1 MTPPNKPEV
10 GYGKPPAAHQFKP
23 GQSGNPTG
31 RKKGCRNLKSDL
43 EDELAETIIVQE
55 GGVSAAL
62 TKQRALV
69 KRLAAKALSG
79 DGPAMAQIIQLT
91 LRLLPPETL
100 PDGVEEALPDSDQ
113 AILDR
118 YLARA
123 AQTKST
129 KGDDDEA

>member
-1 MTPPNKPEV
+1 MTPPNKPDA

-31 RKKGCRNLKSDL
+31 RKHGSRNLKSDL

-91 LRLLPPETL
+91 LRLLPPEML

-123 AQTKST
+123 AQTQFI
-129 KGDDDEA
+129 KGDGDEA